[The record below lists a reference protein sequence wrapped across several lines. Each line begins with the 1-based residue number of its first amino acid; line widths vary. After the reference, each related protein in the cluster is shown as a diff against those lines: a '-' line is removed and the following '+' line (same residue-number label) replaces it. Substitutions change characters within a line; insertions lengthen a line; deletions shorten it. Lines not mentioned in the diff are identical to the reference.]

1 MKSAVANEHEQ
12 GWDFEKA
19 AMPYVDSLY
28 NTAYR
33 MTRNSEDAE
42 DLVQETYLKALRAY
56 ASFQAGTNFR
66 AWMFRILR
74 NAFLNSRTGQM
85 YKTAVSL
92 DSDEP
97 TTAREAVAAGG
108 TPESDYFRVRNR
120 AAIAQ
125 AIESLPLPFREVLL
139 LSDVE
144 EMSYADIATTLAL
157 PIGTVTSRLGRA
169 RRRLREILRDDVVR
183 E

>member
-1 MKSAVANEHEQ
+1 MEGEESAGAS
-12 GWDFEKA
+12 FEELA
-19 AMPYVDSLY
+19 LPLFDSLY
-28 NTAYR
+28 NYAHW
-33 MTRNSEDAE
+33 MTKNQAEAE

-56 ASFQAGTNFR
+56 GSFQAGTNFR

-85 YKTAVSL
+85 YKSAVSL
-92 DSDEP
+92 DSEEP
-97 TTAREAVAAGG
+97 TTAREVVATGG

-120 AAIAQ
+120 EAIAL

-183 E
+183 G

>member
-1 MKSAVANEHEQ
+1 MDGEESAGAS
-12 GWDFEKA
+12 FEELA
-19 AMPYVDSLY
+19 LPLFDSLY
-28 NTAYR
+28 NYAHW
-33 MTRNSEDAE
+33 MTRNQAEAE

-97 TTAREAVAAGG
+97 TTAREAVATGG

-120 AAIAQ
+120 EAIAQ